1 MAISA
6 DIVNNGNAVTIKYY
20 GLLPVEKV
28 NIQWGTPF
36 VYGTCVFLQQA
47 IINTLPGDGAVLK
60 ALGGANILVND
71 VIDTSVFP
79 GAYLEIT
86 TPVFGVVY
94 SFTYQYVGSCG
105 ESNIGT
111 YSVQFF
117 ENDGIGVTQFTLP
130 NMAKGQIV
138 PDITFPNPTIA
149 GICDF
154 VSYQLESIPPA
165 TSAVFKK
172 NGTVMTT
179 ATTFTN
185 ADTISLEIA
194 VNAPLGSHDL
204 RYRANGVCGRSY
216 NAQYTFFIADAPGY
230 PSMITQTPLYIG
242 ETISGTIGAD
252 GDLLVF
258 RNGLQVQASAYSAG
272 PWSFVPTVSGE
283 YWFKL
288 RNQFGTSGQSLTTV
302 VIDPS
307 AVIPPAPAVNTI
319 SPTSVNVPIIINVKS
334 SGTLR
339 IFKDSVEIGTKNV
352 VFGNNTYVATAAGN
366 YQFKI
371 QNSTGLSPISSTIV
385 VNSSALSQTP
395 TFNPIDSDLQLP
407 SAYVNFTA
415 PEDGHLEFYNSDNT
429 LLVSVSRTAGQ
440 TWSHTVTVPSLIYAV
455 MNATGKNKSAKTAL
469 VEVKGAVL
477 AAPTVTSPAQI
488 VIGAAIVLTIAVD
501 GTLIPFRNG
510 NALASV
516 LVTAGTYNYTPALAG
531 AYNFKLQNG
540 SGISDYTTTTNVV
553 LAGTGGPG
561 SVSVVFVGAFSACG
575 DILEFGYHPS
585 SDDPADVSL
594 WGLSNVINV
603 PSEGSYYFF
612 ARSTTDNLKY
622 WVSFVNT
629 AGLGMGTGGGNGGSE
644 NPGEMKTFNNV
655 YSFVEG
661 VPKQINFESGSEISF
676 YTIEMRDTE
685 GNLVLMPIPPA
696 TRLSTSFLVAP
707 DISVNDVTVR
717 VVGI

>member
-6 DIVNNGNAVTIKYY
+6 NIVNNGNAVTIKLY

-28 NIQWGTPF
+28 NIQWLEPILSGGCT
-36 VYGTCVFLQQA
+36 YSQQV
-47 IINTLPGDGAVLK
+47 IIKTLPGAGAVLK
-60 ALGGANILVND
+60 TVAGASVSVD
-71 VIDTSVFP
+71 DTVDASVFP

-86 TPVFGVVY
+86 GPVFGTVY
-94 SFTYQYVGSCG
+94 SLTFQYVGSCG

-111 YSVQFF
+111 YSVQYF
-117 ENDGIGVTQFTLP
+117 ENDGISVPQFTVG
-130 NMAKGQIV
+130 NFAKGQIV
-138 PDITFPNPTIA
+138 PDVVFPDPSTA
-149 GICDF
+149 GVCDF
-154 VSYQLESIPPA
+154 VSYQLESLPPA

-172 NGTVMTT
+172 NGVVMTT
-179 ATTFTN
+179 GTTFTN

-204 RYRANGVCGRSY
+204 RYRANGACQVSY

-230 PSMITQTPLYIG
+230 PSMLTQTPLYIG
-242 ETISGTIGAD
+242 EPISGNISAD

-258 RNGLQVQASAYSAG
+258 RNGVQVQASAYSAG
-272 PWSFVPTVSGE
+272 FWSFIPTVAGE

-307 AVIPPAPAVNTI
+307 AVIPPAPSIDTI
-319 SPTSVNVPIIINVKS
+319 SPTSVNVPIIVNVKS

-352 VFGNNTYVATAAGN
+352 TFGNNQYVATAAGN

-371 QNSTGLSPISSTIV
+371 QNSTGLSPISSQIV

-395 TFNPIDSDLQLP
+395 TFNPVDSDLQLP

-415 PEDGHLEFYNSDNT
+415 LEDGHLEIYNSDNV
-429 LLVSVSRTAGQ
+429 LLANVVRTAGQ

-469 VEVKGAVL
+469 IEVKGAIL
-477 AAPTVTSPAQI
+477 AAPVITSPAQI
-488 VIGAAIVLTIAVD
+488 VVGAAIVLTIPVD

-516 LVTAGTYNYTPALAG
+516 VVTAGTYNYTPAISG

-561 SVSVVFVGAFSACG
+561 SVSVVFVGAFSSCG
-575 DILEFGYHPS
+575 DILEYGFHPS
-585 SDDPADVSL
+585 SDDPADVAL
-594 WGLSNVINV
+594 WSLSNVITV

-612 ARSTTDNLKY
+612 ARSTTDNTKY

-629 AGLGMGTGGGNGGSE
+629 AGLEIGTDSGGGSGE
-644 NPGEMKTFNNV
+644 IGEMKIFTGV
-655 YSFVEG
+655 YSFTEG
-661 VPKQINFESGSEISF
+661 QPKQVSFGSGIEISF
-676 YTIEMRDTE
+676 YTVEMRDTA
-685 GNLVLMPIPPA
+685 GNAVLMPIPPA
-696 TRLSTSFLVAP
+696 TRLNTGFIIAP
-707 DISVNDVTVR
+707 DITISDVTVR
-717 VVGI
+717 AAGI